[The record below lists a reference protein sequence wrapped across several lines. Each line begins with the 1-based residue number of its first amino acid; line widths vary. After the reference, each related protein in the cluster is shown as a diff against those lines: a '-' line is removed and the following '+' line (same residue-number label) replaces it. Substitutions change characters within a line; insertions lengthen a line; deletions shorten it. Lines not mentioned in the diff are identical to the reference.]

1 MATALKEMN
10 EVMHEEDSMQ
20 DETWQ
25 KVRLEKVTDSTSSE
39 NAMLKES
46 VICLQQAVMR
56 LEDKLSTMSTVNMNN
71 HNSTINQSNETNA
84 LLENKLIN
92 QAQKRLRFDI
102 KDVHNSI
109 DSWNHFFRMYGVHSD
124 FDKYFAVEQLLP
136 AHVQRALRTR
146 SDIEPSYI
154 WLIEYLR
161 NKYDPKY
168 LCHEMPSK
176 NVNRSTNIN
185 ELEDMAAEA
194 ASCPREHVIKHFML
208 DACAQH
214 IKNKMRHHILLPMR
228 EFKLKLKMIL
238 QEDGN
243 RFHNSAPS
251 QNFHSRNGN
260 QSSQRAINALNEENS
275 QFVQN
280 QSESI
285 AFSRDAGNAQ
295 A

>member
-25 KVRLEKVTDSTSSE
+25 KVRLEKVTGSTSPE

-238 QEDGN
+238 QEDGS